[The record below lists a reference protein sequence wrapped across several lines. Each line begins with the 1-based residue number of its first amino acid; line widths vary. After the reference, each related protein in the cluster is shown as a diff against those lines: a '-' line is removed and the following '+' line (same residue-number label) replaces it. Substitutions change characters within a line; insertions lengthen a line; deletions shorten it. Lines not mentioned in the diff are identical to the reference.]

1 MNLSIQNSFYQAK
14 QPKTSL
20 FFWVTISQFLNSIK
34 GKSYLNTFL
43 QVSQIHDHTSF
54 SINLKTYTEN
64 TCSWNRFSYLLLGWH
79 RFLKKNFADTFPRTV
94 TSTVERNESDEWR
107 ALHS

>member
-34 GKSYLNTFL
+34 GKKLPQYISS
-43 QVSQIHDHTSF
+43 SQSD
-54 SINLKTYTEN
+54 
-64 TCSWNRFSYLLLGWH
+64 SWPYQF
-79 RFLKKNFADTFPRTV
+79 
-94 TSTVERNESDEWR
+94 
-107 ALHS
+107 

>member
-34 GKSYLNTFL
+34 GKKITS
-43 QVSQIHDHTSF
+43 IHFFKSVRFMTIPVLASIWKHTQ
-54 SINLKTYTEN
+54 KTLVPET
-64 TCSWNRFSYLLLGWH
+64 G
-79 RFLKKNFADTFPRTV
+79 FPIYY
-94 TSTVERNESDEWR
+94 
-107 ALHS
+107 